1 MFRKGVDSTSGAR
14 RRGELSVSGVQ
25 SSAPHAPPYDV
36 AVVAWINSE
45 RRSHDAA
52 PESVRPPPKGE
63 GTAWP
68 SRSSE
73 LNHRLAKSK
82 THTKMLISNEAE
94 RLVYEP
100 GLAGQKSEV
109 MMSPASRSAWRG
121 FSYAITSDF
130 CLVLLPHRVRPLPR
144 EYPPLAPLGSPRGP
158 PPRLW
163 ITAGYTNFSGFG

>member
-1 MFRKGVDSTSGAR
+1 MSKTRHLT
-14 RRGELSVSGVQ
+14 LL
-25 SSAPHAPPYDV
+25 PYDV

-63 GTAWP
+63 GTVWP

-73 LNHRLAKSK
+73 LITDWPSRRH

-109 MMSPASRSAWRG
+109 MMSPASRDA
-121 FSYAITSDF
+121 
-130 CLVLLPHRVRPLPR
+130 
-144 EYPPLAPLGSPRGP
+144 
-158 PPRLW
+158 
-163 ITAGYTNFSGFG
+163 